1 METSGQ
7 EPRQEMPYEE
17 NNQIITQEDLA
28 TQEETTNEEEKQDTN
43 RKNVNNTD
51 RSGFIHG
58 ISVGLGMGS
67 ITTFV
72 IIWIAIFFTP
82 QLPSTITYESLL
94 SIFIYPL
101 IYLLTVGLVALTAGI
116 VREYFVYRRDV

>member
-7 EPRQEMPYEE
+7 EPRQETPYEE